1 MIKNMHR
8 YSYILYSLEETTFKE
23 TVITSQFT
31 GKSNHFPLCW
41 SRNAMQYKYRCPG
54 KLIKL

>member
-1 MIKNMHR
+1 MIKNMHG
-8 YSYILYSLEETTFKE
+8 YSYILYSLEESTFEE

-41 SRNAMQYKYRCPG
+41 S
-54 KLIKL
+54 